1 MNPFMSLLKVNLN
14 NNFGISALKYRFTK
28 EKKKRWEPLL
38 IGISIIVGIGSILS
52 LYIMLLDGLYA
63 ASKAFGHP
71 ELLLTMSFILTQ
83 LLILFFGMFYVMSSF
98 YFSKDFNLLVPLPLK
113 PYEVLGSKFLTV
125 MANEYITVLPLLV
138 PPLIIYGAGMN
149 EGLLYW
155 LKGILLIITTPAIP
169 LAAGSLF
176 VITLMRIVNLRK
188 SKDLLVIIGG
198 TLGIGLVVSLNFLM
212 QRIPKGSDS
221 EFFKEFVTSQT
232 KLIETVGQ
240 KFPPAIWATLGLS
253 DHGAAGWL
261 NLLLFIGLSVLLFIF
276 FLWLGNLVFY
286 KGLLAGQESSAGRA
300 SGSFAAASSGQ
311 TDAGNIGSAVM
322 FRRVAA
328 RSPVKAIYIR
338 EWKLLMKT
346 PMYFLNGFIGNI
358 IGPIIVLVMFT
369 AQGQS
374 SQLGEV
380 LKFFQNP
387 LIAGYVTLAGIGFVL
402 FVSGMN
408 TAASTSLSREGK
420 TFWIS
425 KLIPVSP
432 EHQVLAK
439 FLNGY
444 ALSMIGVTVTVLILG
459 IFMNMSPIRVLLIFI
474 FGAIGSVTLVAADL
488 MFDVFHPKLIWTNP
502 QEAIKQNLNA
512 VLGMLAAVIFI
523 AFLAVISVPLIS
535 IGVSEWLVYGLLF
548 VVMSISAIVSYKLLM
563 ILAARRYPGIES

>member
-1 MNPFMSLLKVNLN
+1 MNPFISLLKVNLN
-14 NNFGISALKYRFTK
+14 NNFGISALKFRFAK

-52 LYIMLLDGLYA
+52 LYVMLLNGLFA

-71 ELLLTMSFILTQ
+71 ELLLTMCFILTQ

-98 YFSKDFNLLVPLPLK
+98 YFSRDFNLLVPLPLK

-125 MANEYITVLPLLV
+125 MVNEYITVLPLLV

-176 VITLMRIVNLRK
+176 VITLMRIVNLKK

-198 TLGIGLVVSLNFLM
+198 TLGIALAVGLNFLM
-212 QRIPKGSDS
+212 QRIPKGSES
-221 EFFKEFVTSQT
+221 EFFKQFVTSQT

-240 KFPPAIWATLGLS
+240 KFPPSIWATLGLS
-253 DHGAAGWL
+253 DHGVAGWL
-261 NLLLFIGLSVLLFIF
+261 NMLLFIGLSALLFGF

-286 KGLLAGQESSAGRA
+286 KGLLAGQEASAGRA
-300 SGSFAAASSGQ
+300 AASFDASSLGQ
-311 TDAGNIGSAVM
+311 TAAGRTGKVPS
-322 FRRVAA
+322 RQVAA
-328 RSPVKAIYIR
+328 RSPVMAIYIR

-374 SQLGEV
+374 SQMGEV

-387 LIAGYVTLAGIGFVL
+387 LVAGYVTLAGVGFVL

-432 EHQVLAK
+432 EHQVQAK

-444 ALSMIGVTVTVLILG
+444 ALSMIGVTVTALILG
-459 IFMNMSPIRVLLIFI
+459 IFMNMPPARALLIFI

-488 MFDVFHPKLIWTNP
+488 MFDVFRPKLVWTNP
-502 QEAIKQNLNA
+502 QEAIKQNMNA

-523 AFLAVISVPLIS
+523 AFLAAISVPLIS
-535 IGVSEWLVYGLLF
+535 IGVSEWLVYVLLF

-563 ILAARRYPGIES
+563 VLAARRYPGIES